1 MAFPGRHE
9 VGVGCL
15 VLVAAGLLAFMA
27 LQVGAIRGPGE
38 TVEVAVL
45 LDDAAGLSTGAVV
58 SIAGVPVG
66 RVEALEVD
74 FDKARATV
82 SLDADAQVRTDATVV
97 MRARSVLGEKYLEI
111 VPESRDAPLLRDGDT
126 VTKTVGSLEI
136 DQLVTRLGPLL
147 DALDPDTLRKVGA
160 ALSTS
165 LEEDPERP
173 ARMLADAERALKNA
187 ADASED
193 FPALVDD
200 ARATLGD
207 ARTTLASVER
217 TSDQAR
223 PVLARADGTVQR
235 LDALVASVPPE
246 DVPALL
252 DEVRAA
258 VKEGRA
264 VISRVDGGAADAAE
278 ILAELNG
285 ITEEDVRYWA
295 REEGV
300 LIRMKPKKIRK

>member
-15 VLVAAGLLAFMA
+15 VIVAAGLLAFMA

-38 TVEVAVL
+38 TVDVDVL
-45 LDDAAGLSTGAVV
+45 LDDAAGLSEGAVV
-58 SIAGVPVG
+58 SIAGVTVG

-74 FDKARATV
+74 FDKARATL
-82 SLDADAQVRTDATVV
+82 SLDAGAQVRTDATVV

-111 VPESRDAPLLRDGDT
+111 VPESRDAPLLKDGDT
-126 VTKTVGSLEI
+126 LTKTVGSLEI

-147 DALDPDTLRKVGA
+147 DALDPETLRKVGA
-160 ALSTS
+160 AISTS
-165 LEEDPERP
+165 LAEDPERP
-173 ARMLADAERALKNA
+173 ARMLADAERALKHT
-187 ADASED
+187 ADASEG

-207 ARTTLASVER
+207 ARSTLASVEK
-217 TSDQAR
+217 TSDAAR

-235 LDALVASVPPE
+235 LDALVASVPPQ

-252 DEVRAA
+252 DELRAA

-264 VISRVDGGAADAAE
+264 VLSRVDGGAADASA
-278 ILAELNG
+278 ILAKLNG
-285 ITEEDVRYWA
+285 ITTEDLAYWA

-300 LIRMKPKKIRK
+300 LIRLKPKDVRK

>member
-15 VLVAAGLLAFMA
+15 VIVAAGLLAFMA

-38 TVEVAVL
+38 TVEVGVL
-45 LDDAAGLSTGAVV
+45 LEDAAGLSTGAVV

-82 SLDADAQVRTDATVV
+82 SLDADAQVRADAAVV

-111 VPESRDAPLLRDGDT
+111 VPESRDAPLLKDGDT
-126 VTKTVGSLEI
+126 LTKTVGSLEI
-136 DQLVTRLGPLL
+136 DQLVTRLGPLV
-147 DALDPDTLRKVGA
+147 DALDPETLRKVGA
-160 ALSTS
+160 SLSTA
-165 LEEDPERP
+165 LEQDPERP

-207 ARTTLASVER
+207 ARTTLASVEK
-217 TSDQAR
+217 TSDAAR
-223 PVLARADGTVQR
+223 PILARADGTVQR

-285 ITEEDVRYWA
+285 ITEEDLRFWA
-295 REEGV
+295 REEGI
-300 LIRMKPKKIRK
+300 LIRLKPQKIRK